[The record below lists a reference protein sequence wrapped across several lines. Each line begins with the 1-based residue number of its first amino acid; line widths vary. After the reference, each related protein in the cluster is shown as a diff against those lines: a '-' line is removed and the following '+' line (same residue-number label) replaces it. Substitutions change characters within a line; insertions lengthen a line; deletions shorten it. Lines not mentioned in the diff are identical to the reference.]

1 MCAKHSSIEA
11 VDLMTVV
18 IRALAERGMT
28 VNVISEFDDGHLFVL
43 GGEGGGGG
51 DGVGQGGG
59 GTMGKGEDWGGRRRT
74 YTVTEGLGRGRTIS
88 STRAE
93 N

>member
-1 MCAKHSSIEA
+1 MCARHSSLEA
-11 VDLMTVV
+11 VVLMTVV

-28 VNVISEFDDGHLFVL
+28 VNVISDFIHGHLFVL

-59 GTMGKGEDWGGRRRT
+59 GRIGKGEDWGAG
-74 YTVTEGLGRGRTIS
+74 GGC
-88 STRAE
+88 TR
-93 N
+93 